1 MSSPHPSPVH
11 PALAAL
17 AGAARRQ
24 DFEEVENA
32 LVVALKRREWL
43 RPEHRVGDPTGYMRH
58 VLYVDPD
65 DAFVMTAITWL
76 PGQVSSRHGHN
87 VWCLYGVAEGELTE
101 ESFPGKSTVLLKAG
115 DMARPDLDGKAVHQ
129 VANRGR
135 QAVVSLH
142 LYGISAARLTTGIN
156 RPA

>member
-1 MSSPHPSPVH
+1 MSPVH

-32 LVVALKRREWL
+32 LVVALRRREWL

-58 VLYVDPD
+58 VLYVDPE

-76 PGQVSSRHGHN
+76 PGQVSPKHGHH
-87 VWCLYGVAEGELTE
+87 VWCLYGVAEGELIE
-101 ESFPGKSTVLLKAG
+101 EHFPENSRVVLRAG
-115 DMARPDLDGKAVHQ
+115 DLARPDPNCKVVHQ
-129 VANRGR
+129 VTNRGNR
-135 QAVVSLH
+135 TVVSLH

-156 RPA
+156 RSVA